1 MLLLQTNAISDAL
14 NSSEWVFPI
23 AECFH
28 IAAFAWS
35 IGMIALVDFRLLG
48 LGLQRETSPEIAR
61 ATAPW
66 TLLGL
71 AVVLLSGPI
80 LFLSDPRMYSSTPR
94 SGLRSA
100 RWCSRSSSITRFIAR
115 SRCRTS
121 SSTGVRVVG
130 RGCFSGLVGQ
140 RCVRRAVH
148 CICVSK
154 LGRLRCLYFLYS
166 SGCKASVS

>member
-1 MLLLQTNAISDAL
+1 MLLIQNNAIADAL

-28 IAAFAWS
+28 ITAFAWS

-48 LGLQRETSPEIAR
+48 VGMGRSTPSQIAK

-80 LFLSDPRMYSSTPR
+80 LFLSDPRMYLHNPSF
-94 SGLRSA
+94 
-100 RWCSRSSSITRFIAR
+100 RFKIGALLIALIFNYTVHR
-115 SRCRTS
+115 KVALSDG
-121 SSTGVRVVG
+121 SSTGARVMVG
-130 RGCFSGLVGQ
+130 VVSLALWISVVFGGLFI
-140 RCVRRAVH
+140 A
-148 CICVSK
+148 
-154 LGRLRCLYFLYS
+154 F
-166 SGCKASVS
+166 A

>member
-1 MLLLQTNAISDAL
+1 MLLIQSNAIADAL

-35 IGMIALVDFRLLG
+35 IGLIALVDFRLLG
-48 LGLQRETSPEIAR
+48 VGLKRETVPQVAK

-80 LFLSDPRMYSSTPR
+80 LFLSDARMYLHNPSFRFKIGALVIAIIFNYTIHRKVAMSETSSAGVQVLVGAI
-94 SGLRSA
+94 SLVLWVSVVFGGL
-100 RWCSRSSSITRFIAR
+100 FIA
-115 SRCRTS
+115 
-121 SSTGVRVVG
+121 
-130 RGCFSGLVGQ
+130 F
-140 RCVRRAVH
+140 A
-148 CICVSK
+148 
-154 LGRLRCLYFLYS
+154 
-166 SGCKASVS
+166 

>member
-1 MLLLQTNAISDAL
+1 MLLIQTSAIADAL

-35 IGMIALVDFRLLG
+35 IGLIALVDFRLLG
-48 LGLQRETSPEIAR
+48 VGLKRETVAQVAK

-80 LFLSDPRMYSSTPR
+80 LFLSDPRMYLHNPSFVFKMYALAIAIIFNYTIHRKVALSDNSSPAVQAVVGVV
-94 SGLRSA
+94 SLVLWVGVVFGGL
-100 RWCSRSSSITRFIAR
+100 FIA
-115 SRCRTS
+115 
-121 SSTGVRVVG
+121 
-130 RGCFSGLVGQ
+130 F
-140 RCVRRAVH
+140 A
-148 CICVSK
+148 
-154 LGRLRCLYFLYS
+154 
-166 SGCKASVS
+166 